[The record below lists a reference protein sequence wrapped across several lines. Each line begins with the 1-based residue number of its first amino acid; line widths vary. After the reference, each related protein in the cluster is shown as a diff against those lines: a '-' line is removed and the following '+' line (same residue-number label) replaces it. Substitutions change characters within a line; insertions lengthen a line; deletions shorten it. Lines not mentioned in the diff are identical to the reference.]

1 MRNQIGTCTA
11 RRKRNMADNNNRYD
25 KPGSMDISDFHIAGF
40 FKSLQSLKACLP
52 SDDMTIP
59 AHKWRSCLLPL
70 TSGNTIINLRLQYL
84 IQESMR
90 MTTIAI
96 IEDDTY
102 IGGLLDET
110 LTQEGYSVIRAYSGT
125 EALLLLEKK
134 RPDLILLDL
143 MLPGLTGE
151 ELLPRLKGI
160 PVIVLS
166 ARAGIDDKVKLLTE
180 GAADY
185 MTKPFDIRELL
196 ARVAVQL
203 RKASQ
208 ADNDV
213 LTASDLHLDIQAR
226 LLEVNNHTLHLTRT
240 ETAILK
246 LLMQNPGQV
255 IAKSVLLD
263 RISLEV
269 PDCTESSLKVHV
281 SNLRKKLKTV
291 SDREYIESVWGIGF
305 RLLVE

>member
-1 MRNQIGTCTA
+1 
-11 RRKRNMADNNNRYD
+11 
-25 KPGSMDISDFHIAGF
+25 
-40 FKSLQSLKACLP
+40 
-52 SDDMTIP
+52 
-59 AHKWRSCLLPL
+59 
-70 TSGNTIINLRLQYL
+70 
-84 IQESMR
+84 

-102 IGGLLDET
+102 IGGLLEET
-110 LTQEGYSVIRAYSGT
+110 LTQEGYSVIQAYSGT
-125 EALLLLEKK
+125 EALLLLEK
-134 RPDLILLDL
+134 RHPDLILLDL
-143 MLPGLTGE
+143 MLPGLSGE

-166 ARAGIDDKVKLLTE
+166 ARAGIDDKVQLLTE

-196 ARVAVQL
+196 ARIAVQL
-203 RKASQ
+203 RKVSQ
-208 ADNDV
+208 VDSDV
-213 LTASDLHLDIQAR
+213 LTASGLRLDTLTQ
-226 LLEVNNHTLHLTRT
+226 LLEVNNQTLHLTRT

-305 RLLVE
+305 RLPAE